1 MCRNESGGHG
11 DETNSPCFLQIFA
24 SNIFHLI
31 NETTYLHT
39 HPTESP
45 LFGSCQ
51 LLATQAPR
59 LCSIP
64 AEPLSVQAMNKKISY
79 SRARNQRRRRYLCH
93 LSIVVR
99 NSVITPVINRA
110 KTML

>member
-1 MCRNESGGHG
+1 MCRNESGGHK
-11 DETNSPCFLQIFA
+11 DETDSPCFLQIFA

-64 AEPLSVQAMNKKISY
+64 AEPLSVQAMNKKI
-79 SRARNQRRRRYLCH
+79 LCT
-93 LSIVVR
+93 LVQETNVEDDISAIYQ
-99 NSVITPVINRA
+99 S
-110 KTML
+110 L

>member
-1 MCRNESGGHG
+1 MCRNESEGHG
-11 DETNSPCFLQIFA
+11 DETDSPCFLQIFA

-64 AEPLSVQAMNKKISY
+64 AEPLSVQPMNKKISRTLVQETNVEDDISAIY
-79 SRARNQRRRRYLCH
+79 QSL
-93 LSIVVR
+93 
-99 NSVITPVINRA
+99 
-110 KTML
+110 